1 MNGPLAPPSISRTRT
16 LPACAPCR
24 FRSTGGAVLVVDDAG
39 SLVGIVTERD
49 FLTRIADQPGLADL
63 PVRDFMTPNPETV
76 LKTDTVAMALGKM
89 NVRGYRHLPV
99 VEGNKPVGMIS
110 VRDILRYMTGLFRE
124 K

>member
-1 MNGPLAPPSISRTRT
+1 LNGPLASVDQQDEDAASLRA
-16 LPACAPCR
+16 LPLPVD
-24 FRSTGGAVLVVDDAG
+24 GAVLVVDDAG

-89 NVRGYRHLPV
+89 NVRGYRHLPI
-99 VEGNKPVGMIS
+99 VEGNRPVGMIS
-110 VRDILRYMTGLFRE
+110 VRDILRYMAGLFRE